1 MQRLFSYLEHV
12 SDDEVRV
19 VWHPE
24 EGGGGSSAAEDPG
37 GQPAAVQVGA
47 HRAAALNAG
56 RQTEEE
62 KYKDGCSETP
72 KQGKHM
78 VCP

>member
-1 MQRLFSYLEHV
+1 MQRLFPHLEHV

-24 EGGGGSSAAEDPG
+24 EGGGSSAAEDPG
-37 GQPAAVQVGA
+37 GQPAAVQEGA

-56 RQTEEE
+56 KQAEEE
-62 KYKDGCSETP
+62 K
-72 KQGKHM
+72 
-78 VCP
+78 